1 MDDHNVART
10 ILRAR
15 VIVVIWSLGH
25 LVINLAALVLR
36 IRAMSTPNSV
46 VQSRD
51 LSAILF
57 ADMHGYSRL
66 MSKDEE
72 GTRQRVA
79 RSIGL
84 IKPLIGDYGGPVM
97 NVAGD
102 GVLAL
107 FGSASQA
114 IKFAIEIQREFRDAT
129 VWHPLNCR

>member
-1 MDDHNVART
+1 
-10 ILRAR
+10 
-15 VIVVIWSLGH
+15 
-25 LVINLAALVLR
+25 
-36 IRAMSTPNSV
+36 MSTPNSV